1 MPTCDMCGKKTEL
14 MFRTLIEGVEISVCE
29 QCSSFGKVLRQ
40 VKLEQQRPA
49 VKKQIAE
56 TKQEPEL
63 IDVIVED
70 YAELIRKAREK
81 LNLKQE
87 ELALKINERES
98 LIQNVERGKIK
109 PSLNLARKFEKFL
122 NIKLIET
129 FEDSK
134 TDVQKIKGE
143 AMTVGDLIKIK
154 KP

>member
-1 MPTCDMCGKKTEL
+1 MPTCDMCGKETEL
-14 MFRTLIEGVEISVCE
+14 LFRTLIEGVEISVCK
-29 QCSSFGKVLRQ
+29 QCSSFGKVIMQ
-40 VKLEQQRPA
+40 VKLEQERPA

-56 TKQEPEL
+56 TKQEPEV

-70 YAELIRKAREK
+70 YAEIIRKAREK

-98 LIQNVERGKIK
+98 LIQNMERGKIK
-109 PSLNLARKFEKFL
+109 PSLGLARKLEKFL

-134 TDVQKIKGE
+134 TDLQKIKGE
-143 AMTVGDLIKIK
+143 DMTIGDFIKIR